1 MKNDENLHRAIN
13 ALSDPMPN
21 AFCETYGGEVIFERS
36 FIGDQ
41 PGEVLAKT
49 ECGKYIVSTGDGVI
63 FVETTTPLVE
73 GDKLIQPEQ

>member
-1 MKNDENLHRAIN
+1 MSSINLHRAIN

-21 AFCETYGGEVIFERS
+21 AFCRTYGGEVIFAQS

-63 FVETTTPLVE
+63 FVETKTSLVV
-73 GDKLIQPEQ
+73 GDILLRPEQ